1 MDDKILHLGVWI
13 KKSDKN
19 QICRE
24 NYDVIDGKSIE
35 AYGLSFC
42 EEHREK
48 CLINFDKNMAYFNQ
62 IAKEEFED
70 ALQMLITSNK
80 KIRQVSDLND
90 CNKMSGIYVM
100 VLDKYKQVYIG
111 QSRDIKK
118 RIMSHWSKQKSFDRL
133 LFGNVND
140 SVLSIDSFGA
150 LDTTR
155 VFILETDNLD
165 SYEIK
170 LQKRI
175 LSGYKLN
182 RMAGGVPEDR
192 LDLITKALDRNTH
205 NLREFHNEEFAEK
218 YEKEL
223 IVIHFM
229 PQGYCKPE
237 ELNEGDIICLE
248 RTNRGKLLPQKY
260 FGKVIKVTK
269 SRLLVY
275 RYCSSILGYSCV
287 KNTKVLKEEIRI
299 KKTMLFSKVNVEEKK
314 EIHTFWRS
322 KKFHHIEA

>member
-13 KKSDKN
+13 KKNDKN
-19 QICRE
+19 LICRE
-24 NYDVIDGKSIE
+24 NYAVIDEKSIE
-35 AYGLSFC
+35 TYGLSFC
-42 EEHREK
+42 EEHQEK
-48 CLINFDKNMAYFNQ
+48 CLINFDKNMAYFKQ
-62 IAKEEFED
+62 ITMEEFEY
-70 ALQMLITSNK
+70 ALQTLIDSNK
-80 KIRQVSDLND
+80 KIIKVTDLND
-90 CNKMSGIYVM
+90 CNKTSGIYVM
-100 VLDKYKQVYIG
+100 VLDEYKQVYIG

-118 RIMSHWSKQKSFDRL
+118 RIMSHWNKQKSFDRL

-155 VFILETDNLD
+155 VFVLETDNLND
-165 SYEIK
+165 YEIK
-170 LQKRI
+170 LQKKI

-192 LDLITKALDRNTH
+192 LDLFTKALDRNSRD
-205 NLREFHNEEFAEK
+205 LKSFHNEDFAEK

-223 IVIHFM
+223 DIIQFV

-237 ELNEGDIICLE
+237 ELNEGDIVCLE
-248 RTNRGKLLPQKY
+248 RTNRGKLLLQKY
-260 FGKVIKVTK
+260 FGKVIKASK
-269 SRLLVY
+269 SRLFVY

-287 KNTKVLKEEIRI
+287 KNTKFLKEEIRI
-299 KKTMLFSKVNVEEKK
+299 KKTMLFSKVNIEEKK

-322 KKFHHIEA
+322 KKFPHIEA